1 MPCHIGNMV
10 RASDHRRQVD
20 RNRRIGGALGNM
32 TSQLSI
38 GANQPV
44 NLRRLRMFV
53 VVLAISNVGLGLF
66 SVLALK
72 KLDQEYSYLI
82 GSSVPLL
89 NELRAT
95 DRDASKL
102 YLAIIA
108 GLVTRD
114 PVKCDNALK
123 QAAYYLEHGSLDR
136 TQVTLA
142 NLLKQNPALATEL
155 RGAGE
160 AYERSVR
167 ALLPRVTP
175 ENTADA
181 ERDRVEDLQRVYNRY
196 AAAMRDVSVFV
207 TNSAEASSSNY
218 SSETWRRS
226 LLVLG
231 FAGWPV
237 ILAIAIVALTVT
249 IMAVT
254 LLLFRSS
261 DSGDGP

>member
-1 MPCHIGNMV
+1 
-10 RASDHRRQVD
+10 
-20 RNRRIGGALGNM
+20 M
-32 TSQLSI
+32 TSQLPI
-38 GANQPV
+38 GSSQPV

-53 VVLAISNVGLGLF
+53 VILAISNVGLGLF

-72 KLDQEYSYLI
+72 KVDQEYSFLI

-102 YLAIIA
+102 YLAVIA

-114 PVKCDNALK
+114 PVKCENAIQ
-123 QAAYYLEHGSLDR
+123 QAGHYLENGNHDR
-136 TQVTLA
+136 TRVVVA
-142 NLLKQNPALATEL
+142 NLLRQNPALAAEL
-155 RGAGE
+155 QSSGE

-181 ERDRVEDLQRVYNRY
+181 ERDRVEELQRVYNRY
-196 AAAMRDVSVFV
+196 AAAMRNVSAFV
-207 TNSAEASSSNY
+207 TNSAEAASSNY
-218 SSETWRRS
+218 SSETWHRS

-237 ILAIAIVALTVT
+237 MLAVAIVALTTT
-249 IMAVT
+249 IMVVT

-261 DSGDGP
+261 DASDGP